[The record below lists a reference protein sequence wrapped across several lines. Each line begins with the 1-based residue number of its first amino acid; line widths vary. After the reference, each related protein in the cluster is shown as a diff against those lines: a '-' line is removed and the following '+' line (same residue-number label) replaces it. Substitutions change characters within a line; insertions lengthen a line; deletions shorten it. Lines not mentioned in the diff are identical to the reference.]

1 MVIKRE
7 GERVSDLINE
17 LIVLAERLV
26 ELTGEQPT
34 INDIIKNEEESNA

>member
-1 MVIKRE
+1 M
-7 GERVSDLINE
+7 SDLINE

-26 ELTGEQPT
+26 ELTSDQPT

>member
-1 MVIKRE
+1 M
-7 GERVSDLINE
+7 SDLINE

-34 INDIIKNEEESNA
+34 INDIKREQEESK